1 MTLREVLEI
10 TALTLRVGA
19 VATLM
24 ILVPGIALG
33 YFLARSRFRGRAI
46 VQALV
51 SLPMVLPPVAVGLA
65 LLHLLA
71 RNAPLGRAIET
82 LFGAPVLLTWWAAAI
97 ASAVMSFP
105 LLVRGAEQGF
115 AGVPVRLEAVA
126 RTLGAS
132 RRQVFLSIT
141 LPLAARGILYGV
153 SFAFARGLG
162 EYGATTLVAGH
173 IPGRTETLALG
184 IYARS
189 QDFKDSQAVSLACMS
204 VVLAFLITAAAEV
217 FLKERRHA

>member
-1 MTLREVLEI
+1 MFGSQVVEI
-10 TALTLRVGA
+10 TALTLRVGT

-33 YFLARSRFRGRAI
+33 YLLARKTFRGRAV

-71 RNAPLGRAIET
+71 RQAPLGRASQA
-82 LFGAPVLLTWWAAAI
+82 LFGGPILLTWWAAAI

-115 AGVPVRLEAVA
+115 AGVPVRLEVVA
-126 RTLGAS
+126 RSLGATRS
-132 RRQVFLSIT
+132 RVFFSIT
-141 LPLAARGILYGV
+141 LPLAARGILYGI

-173 IPGRTETLALG
+173 IPGQTETLALG
-184 IYARS
+184 IYARI
-189 QDFKDSQAVSLACMS
+189 QEFKDGEAIALSCVSILI
-204 VVLAFLITAAAEV
+204 AFSITAAAEL
-217 FLKERRHA
+217 FLKERKT

>member
-1 MTLREVLEI
+1 MVASNVIEI

-33 YFLARSRFRGRAI
+33 YLLARRTFRGRAV
-46 VQALV
+46 VQALI

-65 LLHLLA
+65 LLHVFA
-71 RNAPLGRAIET
+71 RHAPLGRAIQA
-82 LFGAPVLLTWWAAAI
+82 LFGGQILLTWWAAAT

-115 AGVPVRLEAVA
+115 AAVPARLEAVA

-132 RRQVFLSIT
+132 RRRVFFAIT
-141 LPLAARGILYGV
+141 LPLAARGILYGI

-173 IPGRTETLALG
+173 IPGQTETLALG
-184 IYARS
+184 IYARI
-189 QDFKDSQAVSLACMS
+189 QEFKDGEAAGLACVS
-204 VVLAFLITAAAEV
+204 VLIAFSITAAAELY
-217 FLKERRHA
+217 LKERRA